1 METTNEIV
9 VPEHYNPN
17 QLVTYKVIEDGNATY
32 PTSKVTD
39 VEYALD
45 QGRYW
50 RKQWNDLSGKVARLE
65 NDLEQYLEMDG
76 EDIVSAICEIFGF
89 DATKEVEFEATARIT
104 GTVSIPLSELKD
116 FDIDNIDL
124 YVNVDSYAYNV
135 NADAEIEDVS
145 RVDQDLFH
153 PFFQVLT
160 QVLGMTLNCPRKI
173 LGGRD
178 LYHIYD

>member
-1 METTNEIV
+1 METTNETV

-17 QLVTYKVIEDGNATY
+17 QLVTYKVIDGDSVTY
-32 PTSKVTD
+32 PTDKVTS

-65 NDLEQYLEMDG
+65 NDLEQYLDMES

-89 DATKEVEFEATARIT
+89 SPTKEIEFEATARIT
-104 GTVSIPLSELKD
+104 GTVSIPLSELQD

-124 YVNVDSYAYNV
+124 SVTVDSYAYSID
-135 NADAEIEDVS
+135 ADAEIEDLS
-145 RVDQDLFH
+145 RID
-153 PFFQVLT
+153 
-160 QVLGMTLNCPRKI
+160 
-173 LGGRD
+173 
-178 LYHIYD
+178 